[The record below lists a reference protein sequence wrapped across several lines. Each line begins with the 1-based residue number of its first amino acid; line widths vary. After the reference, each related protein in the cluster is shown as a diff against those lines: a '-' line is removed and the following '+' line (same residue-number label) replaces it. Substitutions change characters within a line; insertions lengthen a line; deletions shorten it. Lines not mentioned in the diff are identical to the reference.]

1 MGRFSMLDIFPVGVG
16 LVRTRSAMQT
26 SPCELHDVLF
36 SVGTLLVLEQSS
48 LEDRPRGAIVLY
60 TPSYALVPYITPT
73 KIHLSPDRHT
83 GILDDVPSPPLRC
96 PLSAI
101 GAERPALIPAVV
113 GHMIPSMTYGT

>member
-1 MGRFSMLDIFPVGVG
+1 MLDLSTVG
-16 LVRTRSAMQT
+16 LMSVPKMSALET
-26 SPCELHDVLF
+26 SRRELSKDVPCGIGILLF
-36 SVGTLLVLEQSS
+36 VEQSS